1 MAQFSWTEDLYTGNS
16 LIDGDHRELISL
28 VNALFDAMESGPDAN
43 RMGRAMNALVAYAR
57 AHFGREEAEME
68 RVQYVASLAHKSEHA
83 KLLHQLAELAQR
95 LDAGGRINIPAV
107 SDFLS
112 AWLRDH
118 ILTADIKLAAAL
130 KRQRSPAPQPHE
142 PTRISKGA

>member
-16 LIDGDHRELISL
+16 LIDGDHRELIRL
-28 VNALFDAMESGPDAN
+28 VNALFEAMESSLDSA
-43 RMGRAMNALVAYAR
+43 RMGLAMNALVAYAGE
-57 AHFGREEAEME
+57 HFGREEAEME
-68 RVQYVASLAHKSEHA
+68 RIQYVASLAHQAEHT

-95 LDAGGRINIPAV
+95 LGAGGRLNIPAV

-130 KRQRSPAPQPHE
+130 KRQRSPARQAH
-142 PTRISKGA
+142 